1 MIKKI
6 EKKIEIDIDLDAL
19 ANDLDG
25 YLFDYIKFNYN
36 ITDIPGVEYE
46 EVLKQIN
53 YEDWCYI
60 LDEIKSGYPTIKN

>member
-6 EKKIEIDIDLDAL
+6 EKKIEISIDLDAL

-25 YLFDYIKFNYN
+25 YLFDYI
-36 ITDIPGVEYE
+36 TDDLGFGYE
-46 EVLKQIN
+46 EILKQIN

-60 LDEIKSGYPTIKN
+60 LDEIKSGYPTIKK